1 MYIAFPL
8 IMVIILIAAAYIY
21 SLKKQ
26 NKAQAMQDYYN
37 KRRLYSAVYNVSWA
51 FFCQYR
57 DAKKSKRKDIVRRAA
72 RTVLFVLYPGEG
84 HDQWLENADE
94 VKEIFSGFVLMPQ
107 TELARQDDPDNLYT
121 TELVQ
126 SDLASYFEAVWDKDI
141 KDAE

>member
-1 MYIAFPL
+1 
-8 IMVIILIAAAYIY
+8 MVIILIAAAYIH

-26 NKAQAMQDYYN
+26 IKAQAMQDYYN

-57 DAKKSKRKDIVRRAA
+57 DAKKSKRKDIVKCAA

-84 HDQWLENADE
+84 YSDWLESADE
-94 VKEIFSGFVLMPQ
+94 VKEIFSGFILMPQ
-107 TELARQDDPDNLYT
+107 TEIARQDDPGHLYE
-121 TELVQ
+121 TELVLN
-126 SDLASYFEAVWDKDI
+126 DLANYLETTWDKDI